1 MKFVVSTEMLSGN
14 IFNELPSDYFNFIT
28 WNCYSVIN

>member
-28 WNCYSVIN
+28 